1 MDVDLIDDIQ
11 ELQEPFGPVQAR
23 FWTIRQE
30 KSLYV
35 LPLYALSCILFIFC
49 SLVWFKYRLESFFA
63 HTHSSIRIFDQETF
77 MYNYELGIIDNF
89 LLQTML
95 AMTSL
100 HFKKDGDTKERSQA
114 QQLLRSNRI
123 LIFKNEENSKLT
135 PSVEHFQHAC
145 LLAYYNFHQHP
156 GQESWLMI
164 GTLSRRAYQIG
175 LHQLDNFDQPPS
187 LLFMCINENEKE
199 AWRRIW
205 WFIYALD
212 SYSNITAGT
221 PFLLERESTRTALP
235 MPISIFDLEATHSL
249 LFLDEPEV
257 LWKTV
262 REIFS
267 RNIEVNHNLHI
278 VTTTI
283 LNEAATLQR
292 LLKQNPTAK
301 LRTRLSTLEDHLSA
315 IRLALAPR
323 YLEPARNVIQDE
335 SSADY
340 HARMICVLH
349 LHVSR
354 VLLTMPIHAA
364 QSDGDRQSQWQ
375 RTREYCSDIV
385 AVIRQWDSTHSLSVD
400 PAICL
405 IVFAALSLLNLH
417 SRYSPLVGSIAS
429 ERLELDKTV
438 LLLFLE
444 QFGYYWELP
453 KHLIGMWSQSL
464 TSMTGF

>member
-1 MDVDLIDDIQ
+1 
-11 ELQEPFGPVQAR
+11 
-23 FWTIRQE
+23 
-30 KSLYV
+30 
-35 LPLYALSCILFIFC
+35 
-49 SLVWFKYRLESFFA
+49 
-63 HTHSSIRIFDQETF
+63 
-77 MYNYELGIIDNF
+77 MYNYELGIVNNS

-100 HFKKDGDTKERSQA
+100 HFKRDGDTKERSQA
-114 QQLLRSNRI
+114 QQVLQSNRM
-123 LIFKNEENSKLT
+123 LIFKSEENSKLP
-135 PSVEHFQHAC
+135 PSLESFQHAC
-145 LLAYYNFHQHP
+145 LLAYYTFHQHP
-156 GQESWLMI
+156 GQEAWLMI

-187 LLFMCINENEKE
+187 LLLFTCINENDKE

-235 MPISIFDLEATHSL
+235 MPISIIDPEVSYPL

-262 REIFS
+262 REIFD

-278 VTTTI
+278 ITTTI

-292 LLKQNPTAK
+292 LLNQNPTAK
-301 LRTRLSTLEDHLSA
+301 LRTRLITLEDHLSA

-323 YLEPARNVIQDE
+323 YLEPARNVIQGE
-335 SSADY
+335 SSSEY
-340 HARMICVLH
+340 HARLICVLH

-364 QSDGDRQSQWQ
+364 QSDLERQNQWQ

-385 AVIRQWDSTHSLSVD
+385 AVIRQWDSTNSLSVD
-400 PAICL
+400 PAIC
-405 IVFAALSLLNLH
+405 IVVFAALSLLNLH
-417 SRYSPLVGSIAS
+417 SRYSILIDSAAS
-429 ERLELDKTV
+429 QRLELDKTV
-438 LLLFLE
+438 LVLFLE

-453 KHLIGMWSQSL
+453 KHLIGMWSKSL
-464 TSMTGF
+464 M